1 MTLSPLA
8 RKLFIKP
15 NQRILILNAPD
26 FYADALE
33 PLPDGTVIHTAPD
46 GGGTYDAVHWFVRSA
61 AEVSEQAETA
71 LCSQK
76 YDAYFWTAWPKTNA
90 KQKRDLTRDIGWE
103 PLEQAGYDRVAS
115 VSISDDWSAL
125 RWRSIAT
132 QGK

>member
-61 AEVSEQAETA
+61 A
-71 LCSQK
+71 
-76 YDAYFWTAWPKTNA
+76 YFWTAWPKTNA